1 MLKSVAAQQ
10 LGSPFGQIIG
20 AKFARALRSQQ
31 QGGAACWRWLPA
43 TSRQTQLSCIMGE
56 QFHARCVVYF
66 TMCEPHTARSFA
78 QLELARWLAL
88 TVLPDLTPPRSVDP
102 AAAVRTRAGS
112 RPSA

>member
-10 LGSPFGQIIG
+10 LGSHLFAKSFTLDIG
-20 AKFARALRSQQ
+20 AKFARSQQ

-88 TVLPDLTPPRSVDP
+88 YRLT
-102 AAAVRTRAGS
+102 
-112 RPSA
+112 